1 MRGRP
6 RVLADAFEDV
16 VVLLNANGSA
26 VGTIEELSVLGNGA
40 NTREL

>member
-6 RVLADAFEDV
+6 RALRDAFEDAAA
-16 VVLLNANGSA
+16 LLTADAS
-26 VGTIEELSVLGNGA
+26 VGTIEELRVLGDGA